1 MVKFYNQSMTEQT
14 IPASEFKA
22 KCLRLLEEIAAEGK
36 SVTITKRGRPIARVS
51 PVSPAVRPLRG
62 TWKPS
67 VRIRGDIVHFNTADD
82 WESNQ

>member
-1 MVKFYNQSMTEQT
+1 MTEQT

-51 PVSPAVRPLRG
+51 PVSPTVRPLRG
-62 TWKPS
+62 TWKTS
-67 VRIRGDIVHFNTADD
+67 VRIRGDIVRFNTADD
-82 WESNQ
+82 AESNQ